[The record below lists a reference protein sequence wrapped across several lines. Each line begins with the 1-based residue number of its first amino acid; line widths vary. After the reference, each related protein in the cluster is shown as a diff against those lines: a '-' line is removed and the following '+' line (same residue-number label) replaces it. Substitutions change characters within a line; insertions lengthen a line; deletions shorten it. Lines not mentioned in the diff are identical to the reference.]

1 MIRETTKKAR
11 ATAASNQEPL
21 STFRLLT
28 LQQVADLLG
37 FHYETVRL
45 LVRRGELEAMQQEPG
60 GAIRVRLDAVNAFIA
75 NHTLQPQAPV
85 MTPEHRRDKRKT
97 RTVRRRR

>member
-1 MIRETTKKAR
+1 MGETTRQAR

-21 STFRLLT
+21 STFKLLT

-45 LVRRGELEAMQQEPG
+45 LVHRGELEAMQEERG
-60 GAIRVRLDAVNAFIA
+60 GAIRVRPDAVNAYIK

-85 MTPEHRRDKRKT
+85 KIPEHRRDKGRT
-97 RTVRRRR
+97 RTIRRRR